1 MEQKGELFKKC
12 VKNRKYLKGVVHD
25 SCQKNLTVY
34 HVCFFPN
41 QGGKD
46 NIMDRKEYFLDQKS
60 EVSKT
65 SEKSSFSKGLV
76 RVFIKKSSSL
86 PCWFFRQTKAKKIVF

>member
-1 MEQKGELFKKC
+1 MILVKKSNFLPCVLFSKPR
-12 VKNRKYLKGVVHD
+12 RKRLP
-25 SCQKNLTVY
+25 
-34 HVCFFPN
+34 F
-41 QGGKD
+41 

-76 RVFIKKSSSL
+76 RVFIKKSSLL
-86 PCWFFRQTKAKKIVF
+86 PCWFFRHTKARKIVF

>member
-1 MEQKGELFKKC
+1 MILVKKIELFTMCAFSKPRKK
-12 VKNRKYLKGVVHD
+12 RLP
-25 SCQKNLTVY
+25 
-34 HVCFFPN
+34 F
-41 QGGKD
+41 

-76 RVFIKKSSSL
+76 RVFIKKSSLL
-86 PCWFFRQTKAKKIVF
+86 PCWFFRHTKARKIVF